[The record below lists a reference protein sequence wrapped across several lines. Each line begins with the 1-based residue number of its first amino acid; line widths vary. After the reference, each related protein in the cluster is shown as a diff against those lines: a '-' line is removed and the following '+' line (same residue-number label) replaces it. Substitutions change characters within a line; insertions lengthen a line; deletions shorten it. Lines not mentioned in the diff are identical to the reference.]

1 MYAYIKGN
9 LEIKTTSYVIIDV
22 GGIGYKIFMSESAMK
37 NLGEIG
43 KTVKV
48 YTYLK
53 VQEDD
58 MSLYGFNTNEEL
70 RLFEMLISVSGVGAK
85 TAIAMLSNIA
95 PSSFALAIITN
106 DIGKLKKLPGI
117 GAKTAQR
124 LVLELKDKL
133 KKAEM
138 EEEEDEEIKEAII
151 DDNKISEAVAALQVL
166 GYRKAEIEQA
176 LIKVDKEN
184 LTVEDIIRKGLAN
197 LAK

>member
-9 LEIKTTSYVIIDV
+9 LEIKTTNYVVIDV
-22 GGIGYKIFMSESAMK
+22 GGIGYKIFMSEPSIQK
-37 NLGEIG
+37 LGDLG
-43 KTVKV
+43 QTVKV

-138 EEEEDEEIKEAII
+138 EDEEDEEIKEAII
-151 DDNKISEAVAALQVL
+151 DDNKVSEAVAALQVL
-166 GYRKAEIEQA
+166 GYRRAEIEQA
-176 LIKVDKEN
+176 LSKVDKDN
-184 LTVEDIIRKGLAN
+184 LGVEDIIRKGLAN